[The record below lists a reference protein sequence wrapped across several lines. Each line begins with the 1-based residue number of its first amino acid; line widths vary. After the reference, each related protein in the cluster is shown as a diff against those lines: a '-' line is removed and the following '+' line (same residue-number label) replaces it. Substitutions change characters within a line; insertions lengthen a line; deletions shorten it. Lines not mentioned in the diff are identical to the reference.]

1 MFPCKALEIIEA
13 IRRGNTCVICIFR
26 YFSQTDVKIFMLEK
40 VDEERERERERGRGK
55 REREK
60 EKRRERREKE
70 QDEKGE
76 RRRGKERKEK
86 NWRKNISSSTYRE
99 PTNNHF
105 EVMIHRFVSFILIK

>member
-60 EKRRERREKE
+60 EKRRERRKSRTRKKGKKKGKREKR
-70 QDEKGE
+70 EKLE
-76 RRRGKERKEK
+76 EEYF
-86 NWRKNISSSTYRE
+86 IEY
-99 PTNNHF
+99 
-105 EVMIHRFVSFILIK
+105 VS

>member
-40 VDEERERERERGRGK
+40 VGRVDEERERERERGRGK

-70 QDEKGE
+70 QDEK
-76 RRRGKERKEK
+76 ERKEEGEK
-86 NWRKNISSSTYRE
+86 REKRKIGGRIFHRVRIVSRRIIIS
-99 PTNNHF
+99 
-105 EVMIHRFVSFILIK
+105 K

>member
-1 MFPCKALEIIEA
+1 MFPCKALEIIET

-26 YFSQTDVKIFMLEK
+26 YFSQTDVNIFMLEK

-70 QDEKGE
+70 QDEK
-76 RRRGKERKEK
+76 ERKEEGEK
-86 NWRKNISSSTYRE
+86 REKRKIGGRIFHRVRIVSRRIIIS
-99 PTNNHF
+99 
-105 EVMIHRFVSFILIK
+105 K